1 MDIFDFD
8 RRDPYHRAAS
18 LEDLCRFSD
27 ANFIR
32 CAFVTILGR
41 QPDPDGE
48 AHYLDGLRRGTSK
61 LGIISDLRV
70 SAEGNA
76 HDPGIAGL
84 DKALRKHRNASRRFV
99 GWIIRLAT
107 GREGDRD
114 RKRTR
119 LNSSH

>member
-70 SAEGNA
+70 RSEEHTSELQSLMRTSYAVFC
-76 HDPGIAGL
+76 L
-84 DKALRKHRNASRRFV
+84 KK
-99 GWIIRLAT
+99 
-107 GREGDRD
+107 
-114 RKRTR
+114 KRTI
-119 LNSSH
+119 NNKKQS

>member
-84 DKALRKHRNASRRFV
+84 DKALRKHRNE
-99 GWIIRLAT
+99 I
-107 GREGDRD
+107 GRAHV
-114 RKRTR
+114 
-119 LNSSH
+119 LNSSHSCASRTPCFALKKAAHKRD